1 MLFHFIV
8 VILWS
13 HTKHDNKLIAMQAT
27 LSYAC
32 GISDIPLKG
41 ETIGQNLRQIAA
53 KFPERTALISEYQQY
68 RANYSEFLEQ
78 VEQVAKALMA
88 HGIRRGD
95 RVGIWSPNRYEWVL
109 VQYATALMGA
119 IMVNINPGYKL
130 SGLRYALEQSRI
142 DLLIASSH
150 FRKTD
155 YIKMLDELRPDCL
168 YPKQTVII
176 DRDWATFLSSASQ
189 VSDARLAE
197 REASLQFDDP
207 VNIQYTS
214 GTTGYP
220 KGATLSH
227 HNILNNGFFI
237 GERLKYTEKDIVCL
251 PVPFY
256 HCFGMVLGNM
266 AIVTHGA
273 CIVIPGE
280 FFDPEQVL
288 QTVENERCTSLY
300 GVPTMFIAELDLPD
314 FAKYNLKSL
323 RTGIMAGAPCPIDTM
338 RKVQSLMNMTE
349 ICVCYGMTETS
360 PVSTESCTDDPLE
373 LRVTTVGTVHPHVEI
388 KIIDP
393 ESGAIVPRGTA
404 GELCTRGYSVMLG
417 YWDNP
422 EDTKAIID
430 ETRWLHSGDIAVMDE
445 NGYVSIVGRIKD
457 LIIRGGENISPKE
470 IEDFLIVHEG
480 VSDVQVI
487 GVYSEKYGEEVM
499 AWIKPRPGYNVS
511 AESLHT
517 YCKGRIATFKI
528 PRYWKF
534 VDAFPMTVTG
544 KIRKI
549 EMREI
554 SEKELGL
561 DLLRPIRETLFTLF
575 LFYGSLYTWKRNGP
589 YQYLSDSQQ
598 PSEAAHRPRYTN
610 TTEQSS
616 GQSLNYFYISTYNR
630 HSNCFRKQD
639 L

>member
-1 MLFHFIV
+1 
-8 VILWS
+8 
-13 HTKHDNKLIAMQAT
+13 MQQQ

-32 GISDIPLKG
+32 GISNIPLKG
-41 ETIGQNLRQIAA
+41 ETIGQNLRNIATT
-53 KFPERTALISEYQQY
+53 FPEREALISDYQNY
-68 RANYSEFLEQ
+68 RATYSEFLSQ

-88 HGIRRGD
+88 AGIERGD

-130 SGLRYALEQSRI
+130 AGLRYALEQSRI
-142 DLLIASSH
+142 NLLIAASH

-155 YIKMLDELRPDCL
+155 YVEMLDELRKDCL

-176 DRDWATFLSSASQ
+176 EHDWERFLGSGK
-189 VSDARLAE
+189 VISDEQLAE
-197 REASLQFDDP
+197 REASLQFDDA

-237 GERLKYTEKDIVCL
+237 GERLKYTEKDRVCL

-280 FFDPEQVL
+280 FFDPAQVL
-288 QTVENERCTSLY
+288 EVVEKEKCTSLY
-300 GVPTMFIAELDLPD
+300 GVPTMFIAELDLPNLSQ
-314 FAKYNLKSL
+314 YNLKSL
-323 RTGIMAGAPCPIDTM
+323 RTGLMAGAPCPIDTM
-338 RKVQSLMNMTE
+338 RKVQSIMNMTE

-393 ESGAIVPRGTA
+393 ETGAIVPRGIP

-422 EDTKAIID
+422 EETRAIID
-430 ETRWLHSGDIAVMDE
+430 EKRWLHTGDIAVMDE
-445 NGYVSIVGRIKD
+445 NGYVSITGRIKD
-457 LIIRGGENISPKE
+457 IIIRGGENISPKE

-480 VSDVQVI
+480 ISDVQII
-487 GVYSEKYGEEVM
+487 GVASEKYGEEVM
-499 AWIKPRPGYNVS
+499 AWVKPRSGYDITP
-511 AESLHT
+511 ESLT
-517 YCKGRIATFKI
+517 EYCKGQIATYKI
-528 PRYWKF
+528 PKYWKF
-534 VDAFPMTVTG
+534 VDSFPMTVTG
-544 KIRKI
+544 KIRKV

-561 DLLRPIRETLFTLF
+561 
-575 LFYGSLYTWKRNGP
+575 KR
-589 YQYLSDSQQ
+589 
-598 PSEAAHRPRYTN
+598 
-610 TTEQSS
+610 
-616 GQSLNYFYISTYNR
+616 
-630 HSNCFRKQD
+630 
-639 L
+639 

>member
-1 MLFHFIV
+1 M
-8 VILWS
+8 
-13 HTKHDNKLIAMQAT
+13 MQQQ
-27 LSYAC
+27 LSYAN

-41 ETIGQNLRQIAA
+41 ETIGQNLRDIATT
-53 KFPERTALISEYQQY
+53 FPEREALVSDYQNY
-68 RANYSEFLEQ
+68 RATYSEFLSQ

-88 HGIRRGD
+88 AGIQRGD

-142 DLLIASSH
+142 DLLIAASH

-155 YIKMLDELRPDCL
+155 YVEMLNELRKDCL

-176 DRDWATFLSSASQ
+176 EHDWERFLESGKAIPDEQ
-189 VSDARLAE
+189 LAE
-197 REASLQFDDP
+197 REASLQFDDA

-237 GERLKYTEKDIVCL
+237 GERLKYTEKDRVCL

-280 FFDPEQVL
+280 FFDPAQVL
-288 QTVENERCTSLY
+288 AVVEKEKCTSLY
-300 GVPTMFIAELDLPD
+300 GVPTMFIAELDLPNLSQ
-314 FAKYNLKSL
+314 YNLKSL
-323 RTGIMAGAPCPIDTM
+323 RTGLMAGAPCPIDTM
-338 RKVQSLMNMTE
+338 RKVQSIMNMTE

-388 KIIDP
+388 KIINP
-393 ESGAIVPRGTA
+393 ETGAIVPRGVP

-422 EDTKAIID
+422 EETKAIID
-430 ETRWLHSGDIAVMDE
+430 EKRWLHTGDIAVMDA
-445 NGYVSIVGRIKD
+445 NGYVSITGRIKD
-457 LIIRGGENISPKE
+457 IIIRGGENISPKE

-480 VSDVQVI
+480 ISDVQII
-487 GVYSEKYGEEVM
+487 GVASEKYGEEVM
-499 AWIKPRPGYNVS
+499 AWVKPRSGYDIS
-511 AESLHT
+511 PESLT
-517 YCKGRIATFKI
+517 EYCKGQIATYKI
-528 PRYWKF
+528 PKYWKF
-534 VDAFPMTVTG
+534 VDSFPMTVTG
-544 KIRKI
+544 KIRKV

-561 DLLRPIRETLFTLF
+561 
-575 LFYGSLYTWKRNGP
+575 KR
-589 YQYLSDSQQ
+589 
-598 PSEAAHRPRYTN
+598 
-610 TTEQSS
+610 
-616 GQSLNYFYISTYNR
+616 
-630 HSNCFRKQD
+630 
-639 L
+639 

>member
-8 VILWS
+8 VILWL

-68 RANYSEFLEQ
+68 RANYSEFLAQ

-109 VQYATALMGA
+109 VQYATALLGS

-561 DLLRPIRETLFTLF
+561 DLLRP
-575 LFYGSLYTWKRNGP
+575 KR
-589 YQYLSDSQQ
+589 
-598 PSEAAHRPRYTN
+598 
-610 TTEQSS
+610 
-616 GQSLNYFYISTYNR
+616 
-630 HSNCFRKQD
+630 
-639 L
+639 